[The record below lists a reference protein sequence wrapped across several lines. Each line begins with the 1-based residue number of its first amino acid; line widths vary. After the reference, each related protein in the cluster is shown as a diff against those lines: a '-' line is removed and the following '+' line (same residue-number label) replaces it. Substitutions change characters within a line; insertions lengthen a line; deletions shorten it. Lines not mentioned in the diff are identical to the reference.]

1 MLRKTTAIALALISL
16 AVGIHFV
23 FGSLYGDAVDAVGV
37 WAVLDW
43 FMAAGILVALIV
55 HFTAKRA
62 LGKEGAGDS
71 VTRRYLEVN
80 LAFYATVFL
89 SLWFFWNW
97 FDFLTSGDEPQG
109 TTNLV
114 NWMLIDPLAAVL
126 IGVTSLRLWR
136 DASDE

>member
-1 MLRKTTAIALALISL
+1 MLKIIGAIVLALISV

-43 FMAAGILVALIV
+43 FMAAGILVALTV

-80 LAFYATVFL
+80 LAFYATVLL

-114 NWMLIDPLAAVL
+114 NWMLIDPLAAVV
-126 IGVTSLRLWR
+126 IGVTGLRLWR

>member
-1 MLRKTTAIALALISL
+1 MPRRIGALVLALISL

-23 FGSLYGDAVDAVGV
+23 FGSLYQDAVDVIGV
-37 WAVLDW
+37 WSVLDW
-43 FMAAGILVALIV
+43 FMAAGILIALVV
-55 HFTAKRA
+55 HFKAKQA
-62 LGKEGAGDS
+62 LDQDGAGDS

-80 LAFYATVFL
+80 LAFYATVLL

-114 NWMLIDPLAAVL
+114 NWMLIDPLIAVVM
-126 IGVTSLRLWR
+126 GVTGLRLWR